1 MQQVAERVAFP
12 FTFLFKCEDGI
23 WTSLAC
29 EVDVASCGDTLDQ
42 ARDALKE
49 AVELY
54 VVDMLERGR
63 LDDISRPV
71 PPDALVELAGDHPE
85 DLKVEYLTMI
95 LHIRQEPSPSA
106 ADVEFVRS
114 MVAPV
119 NCTRVATH

>member
-1 MQQVAERVAFP
+1 MAQVAERLAFP
-12 FTFLFKCEDGI
+12 FTFLFKCEAGI

-29 EVDVASCGDTLDQ
+29 EIDVASCGDTLDE

-63 LDDISRPV
+63 PDEISRPV
-71 PPDALVELAGDHPE
+71 PPDALVEFAGDQPE
-85 DLKVEYLTMI
+85 DVKAEHLTMT
-95 LHIRQEPSPSA
+95 LHIQQEPSPSVT
-106 ADVEFVRS
+106 DIEFLRS

-119 NCTRVATH
+119 DCTRVATH